1 MIGYYVQTHIRDG
14 RCGTEM
20 VGNFPFDDLDEAFAR
35 ARREAEDI
43 PEHFSEDSYVDVVA
57 MRDGIFDTA
66 PIRRYTRDGKV
77 VA

>member
-1 MIGYYVQTHIRDG
+1 MIQYYVQTHIRDG

-20 VGNFPFDDLDEAFAR
+20 VGYFPYDDLDDAFVR
-35 ARREAEDI
+35 AGREAEGI

-66 PIRRYTRDGKV
+66 PIRRYNHDGKV